1 MGFPGGSAWAMA
13 KDIQDG
19 VMLVTERTFIRF
31 QVTELDQLN
40 FEIEKQLRDVRGNQ
54 AQLNDMPAI
63 QLRNRKIQRLNTAQ
77 MIMRNYRKNNRV

>member
-13 KDIQDG
+13 KDIQEG

-31 QVTELDQLN
+31 QVSELDQLH
-40 FEIEKQLRDVRGNQ
+40 FELEKQLREVRGNQ
-54 AQLNDMPAI
+54 ASLDDMPAI

-77 MIMRNYRKNNRV
+77 VILRTYRQNKKV

>member
-13 KDIQDG
+13 KDIQEG
-19 VMLVTERTFIRF
+19 VLLVTERTFIRF

-40 FEIEKQLRDVRGNQ
+40 FELEKQLRDVRGNQ
-54 AQLNDMPAI
+54 AALSDMPAI

-77 MIMRNYRKNNRV
+77 VILRTYRKNQKV